1 MRKKILYAF
10 LIVMIV
16 INAVLLYLIIDK
28 KMGKGPSKG
37 QTFLTEQLNFSEAQ
51 KDQFFKL
58 DKEHRHKMMAFDDE
72 LTDLRELLFQSFD
85 KENISIDTL
94 TMKMGDLETEK
105 QSELFSFFGKVR
117 DLCDEEQTK
126 KFDKII
132 QEVLHKRGPKGPKGK
147 PDELPPPP
155 H

>member
-10 LIVMIV
+10 LIVMII
-16 INAVLLYLIIDK
+16 INVVLLYLIIDK
-28 KMGKGPSKG
+28 KMSKGPSKG
-37 QTFLTEQLNFSEAQ
+37 RTFLTEQLNFSEEQ

-58 DKEHRHKMMAFDDE
+58 DEEHRRKMMAFDEE
-72 LTDLRELLFQSFD
+72 LNELRELLFRSFD
-85 KENISIDTL
+85 NKNISIDTL

-105 QSELFSFFGKVR
+105 QSELFTFFGKVR
-117 DLCDEEQTK
+117 KLCDEDQTK

-132 QEVLHKRGPKGPKGK
+132 QEVLHKRGPKGPGGK
-147 PDELPPPP
+147 PHGPPP